1 MEEDIYKK
9 SKFIVNKLIKY
20 GFTKEND
27 YYVYK
32 KDIFNNEFEIVLKY
46 KNNKIKGKVID
57 KSMSEELLNIRVK
70 NNTGE
75 FINSIKNEYIKI
87 LEDIRD
93 NCCET
98 KDFMYEQ
105 ANTISIKIKEKYKV
119 NPQFLWKDD
128 NTAVF
133 KNSKTNK
140 WFGIIMNI
148 NKNKLDKE
156 DKNIEVMNIKLDP
169 KEINALVAK
178 PGFYRAYHMNKK
190 YWITIVLDNTIS
202 TDYIM
207 ELISKSYEYSTKK

>member
-75 FINSIKNEYIKI
+75 FINSIKQIPSIYLK
-87 LEDIRD
+87 
-93 NCCET
+93 
-98 KDFMYEQ
+98 YE
-105 ANTISIKIKEKYKV
+105 I
-119 NPQFLWKDD
+119 
-128 NTAVF
+128 
-133 KNSKTNK
+133 
-140 WFGIIMNI
+140 
-148 NKNKLDKE
+148 
-156 DKNIEVMNIKLDP
+156 
-169 KEINALVAK
+169 
-178 PGFYRAYHMNKK
+178 
-190 YWITIVLDNTIS
+190 
-202 TDYIM
+202 
-207 ELISKSYEYSTKK
+207 